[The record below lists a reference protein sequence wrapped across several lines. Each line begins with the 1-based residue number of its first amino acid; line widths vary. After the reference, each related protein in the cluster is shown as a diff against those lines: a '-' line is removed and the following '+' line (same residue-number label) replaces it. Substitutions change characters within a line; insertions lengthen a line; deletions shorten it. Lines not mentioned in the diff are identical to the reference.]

1 MAAKPK
7 TRRGLIVPYVNNQG
21 VRIHYEVVGA
31 GPPLVLHHQTFGSL
45 ESWQDFGYLN
55 ALKRD
60 RQLILMDARGHGASD
75 KPHDPSA
82 YSLPLR
88 VGDVTAVLDDL
99 GIGQTDYFGYS
110 LGGWIGFGL
119 ARCAPLRL
127 RSLILGGAHPYAEN
141 MQVFRD
147 MMPQDPGAFIAM
159 LEKVFGPHMTPAI
172 RARLLANDLKALLV
186 LTQDRDSLA
195 DVLPTMTMPC
205 LLFAGDADPRLP
217 RVQECSKELSNG
229 TFFAVPASDHLA
241 SFDRS
246 DLVLPH
252 VRAFLADLRQ

>member
-1 MAAKPK
+1 M
-7 TRRGLIVPYVNNQG
+7 PYVNNQG

-159 LEKVFGPHMTPAI
+159 LEKVFGPHMTPG
-172 RARLLANDLKALLV
+172 N
-186 LTQDRDSLA
+186 S
-195 DVLPTMTMPC
+195 
-205 LLFAGDADPRLP
+205 G
-217 RVQECSKELSNG
+217 
-229 TFFAVPASDHLA
+229 AS
-241 SFDRS
+241 
-246 DLVLPH
+246 PG
-252 VRAFLADLRQ
+252 Q